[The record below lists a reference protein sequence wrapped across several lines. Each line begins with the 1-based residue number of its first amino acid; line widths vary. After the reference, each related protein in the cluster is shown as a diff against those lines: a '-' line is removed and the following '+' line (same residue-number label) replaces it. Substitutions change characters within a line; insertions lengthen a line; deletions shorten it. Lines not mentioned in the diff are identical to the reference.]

1 MVGCCRVVGPD
12 AAVLDVA
19 VSERS
24 SHRGSGHFLAQ
35 RFTAVAL
42 IFLGLWFLYSVLSL
56 ENLQFD
62 AVSAWM
68 STPMNSILML
78 LTFVSLV
85 YHSQLGVQIV
95 IEDYVH
101 GPTITTLSLRL
112 NVLAHVGLAATGLY
126 ALATIG
132 FGV

>member
-1 MVGCCRVVGPD
+1 MVCRCRVVGAD

-19 VSERS
+19 VTERS
-24 SHRGSGHFLAQ
+24 SHRGSGHFWAQ
-35 RFTAVAL
+35 RITAVAL
-42 IFLGLWFLYSVLSL
+42 IFLGLWFLYAVLSL

-68 STPMNSILML
+68 STPLNSILML
-78 LTFVSLV
+78 LTLVSLV
-85 YHSQLGVQIV
+85 YHSQLGVQTV

-101 GPTITTLSLRL
+101 GPTISVLSLRL
-112 NVLAHVGLAATGLY
+112 NVLAHVGLAAAGLY

>member
-1 MVGCCRVVGPD
+1 MVCRCRVVGAD

-19 VSERS
+19 VTERS
-24 SHRGSGHFLAQ
+24 SHRGSGHFWAQ
-35 RFTAVAL
+35 RITAVAL
-42 IFLGLWFLYSVLSL
+42 IFLGLWFLYAVLSL
-56 ENLQFD
+56 ENLQFV

-68 STPMNSILML
+68 STPLNSILML
-78 LTFVSLV
+78 LTLVSLV
-85 YHSQLGVQIV
+85 YHSQLGVQTV

-101 GPTITTLSLRL
+101 GPTISVLSLRL
-112 NVLAHVGLAATGLY
+112 NVLAHVGLAAAGLY

>member
-1 MVGCCRVVGPD
+1 
-12 AAVLDVA
+12 
-19 VSERS
+19 VSEHS
-24 SHRGSGHFLAQ
+24 SHRGSSHFWAQ
-35 RFTAVAL
+35 RLTAVAL
-42 IFLGLWFLYSVLSL
+42 VFLGLWFLYSVLSL

-68 STPMNSILML
+68 STPLNSILML

-101 GPTITTLSLRL
+101 GPKIAVLSLRL
-112 NVLAHVGLAATGLY
+112 NVLAHVGLAAAGLY

>member
-1 MVGCCRVVGPD
+1 MGCRCGVVGPD
-12 AAVLDVA
+12 ATVLDVA
-19 VSERS
+19 VTDRS
-24 SHRGSGHFLAQ
+24 SHRGSGHFWAQ
-35 RFTAVAL
+35 RLTAVAL

-56 ENLQFD
+56 ENLQFE
-62 AVSAWM
+62 AVSAWL
-68 STPMNSILML
+68 STPVNSILML

-101 GPTITTLSLRL
+101 GPKIAVLSLRL
-112 NVLAHVGLAATGLY
+112 NVLAHVGLAAAGLY

>member
-1 MVGCCRVVGPD
+1 MVCRCRVVGAD
-12 AAVLDVA
+12 APVLDVA
-19 VSERS
+19 VTERS
-24 SHRGSGHFLAQ
+24 SHRGSGHFWAQ
-35 RFTAVAL
+35 RITAAAL
-42 IFLGLWFLYSVLSL
+42 IFLGLWFVYSVLSL

-68 STPMNSILML
+68 STPLNSILML

-85 YHSQLGVQIV
+85 YHSQLGVHTV

-101 GPTITTLSLRL
+101 GPTISVLSLRL
-112 NVLAHVGLAATGLY
+112 NVLAHVGLAAAGLY

>member
-1 MVGCCRVVGPD
+1 
-12 AAVLDVA
+12 
-19 VSERS
+19 
-24 SHRGSGHFLAQ
+24 
-35 RFTAVAL
+35 
-42 IFLGLWFLYSVLSL
+42 
-56 ENLQFD
+56 
-62 AVSAWM
+62 
-68 STPMNSILML
+68 MNSILML